1 MKVLKKR
8 KSFLLE
14 KSLLKTNKKKKH
26 SSLTKIEALH
36 DLDKLEEEDNAQSKY
51 DYKKI
56 TTEQSLLDS
65 ARDLNVLATINECD
79 GPFYIASNGEVLKVN
94 KNWDSDY
101 GSRIHTNFIYRLFDH
116 MLDMKGLSYNQINK
130 IETNKLLSHV
140 EGNVGF
146 IRANFGSSHTDRR
159 SYITINYANRP
170 TNAQY
175 DKILEFIDKLYQAN
189 KSEVLVY
196 IEDIVKTDE
205 YNFTTTDFDSKIYV
219 LAEHIPEDIVQKI
232 KRGIATGN
240 LVENLKEENSGDG
253 AIWKGKKFWI
263 GAINSLDN
271 QIEEVHSYKEAEAN
285 DFHHSFYFSD
295 TAVEKIND
303 EEWSVFWIEKGQI
316 ILHWRNWKNQVESKV
331 ISDIEKQITFL
342 NKMNEDVQLEV
353 DSQGNELSQKQSEF
367 FKDSQVRDKNNRL
380 LVVYHGTTKRF
391 ENEVFNSSTNWFS
404 SNPDYVRQFATLS
417 RDNKE
422 GGHKYLCYLNA
433 VNLFDCGLT
442 DDSIFVLAPITT
454 PYTFSRRFKQIVDKL
469 NIDDKILREVIDEV
483 AKFYKQSNKGYAM
496 KIHLLTRSNQFKDLL
511 VKQGYDGIRCIEQ
524 GNSVTF
530 GIFNANQIKS
540 IDNKHPTNSN
550 NINESEQ
557 SEKTLTREEV
567 EGRVMNELGT
577 SSKPIDGPSY
587 IMRNGLFLKIW
598 NANIN
603 INKMSGSESFSG
615 KAQHID
621 VDGYI
626 DTHIQQFRGNYY
638 LNHNCIRVNTDFE
651 EYMVMPEAMPNS
663 KQFDSLLKWLDYYF
677 LTHSKIH
684 VLDRRGTQDNRKVY
698 YAKDT
703 LPEDIIK
710 KIKRYYSTGKL
721 VEKNK

>member
-8 KSFLLE
+8 SEFLLE
-14 KSLLKTNKKKKH
+14 KSLLKTNKKH

-36 DLDKLEEEDNAQSKY
+36 DLDKLEEDETQSKY

-65 ARDLNVLATINECD
+65 ARELNVLATINECD
-79 GPFYIASNGEVLKVN
+79 GPFYIAPNGEVLKVN

-101 GSRIHTNFIYRLFDH
+101 GSRIHTNFIIRLFDH
-116 MLDMKGLSYNQINK
+116 MLEMKGLLHNQVTK
-130 IETNKLLSHV
+130 VEMNKLLSHV
-140 EGNVGF
+140 EGNLGF

-219 LAEHIPEDIVQKI
+219 LAEHIPEEILQKI
-232 KRGIATGN
+232 KRGVATGN
-240 LVENLKEENSGDG
+240 LVENLKEEYVDEDKKIYTTESAYEVANIVKSSDKPLRILWDRNINRFFICDADELIHSYMFIKALKNGYYGDLEVWNVRNSVLSYLDDYGKNAIYYIYAPKGQEEDSYGSEVGQDGYEGKYVYSFGTMTTRSDDKYKASPLAKALGKYESHFVQKGWVGDSPKLVLVDSLNEENNGDG

-263 GAINSLDN
+263 GAVNLLDN
-271 QIEEVHSYKEAEAN
+271 QIEEVHTYKEAEAN

-295 TAVEKIND
+295 NAVEKIRDN
-303 EEWSVFWIEKGQI
+303 EWTVFWIENGKI
-316 ILHWRNWKNQVESKV
+316 MANWRNQVENKV
-331 ISDIEKQITFL
+331 INDIEKQITFL
-342 NKMNEDVQLEV
+342 NKINEDVQLEV

-391 ENEVFNSSTNWFS
+391 ENEVFNSLINWFS

-422 GGHKYLCYLNA
+422 GGHDYLCYLNA
-433 VNLFDCGLT
+433 LNLFDCGLT
-442 DDSIFVLAPITT
+442 DESIFVLAPITT

-496 KIHLLTRSNQFKDLL
+496 KIHLLTRSNQFKELL
-511 VKQGYDGIRCIEQ
+511 VKQGYDGMRCIEQ

-540 IDNKHPTNSN
+540 IDNQEPTSSN
-550 NINESEQ
+550 NIN
-557 SEKTLTREEV
+557 K
-567 EGRVMNELGT
+567 
-577 SSKPIDGPSY
+577 
-587 IMRNGLFLKIW
+587 
-598 NANIN
+598 
-603 INKMSGSESFSG
+603 
-615 KAQHID
+615 
-621 VDGYI
+621 
-626 DTHIQQFRGNYY
+626 
-638 LNHNCIRVNTDFE
+638 
-651 EYMVMPEAMPNS
+651 
-663 KQFDSLLKWLDYYF
+663 
-677 LTHSKIH
+677 
-684 VLDRRGTQDNRKVY
+684 
-698 YAKDT
+698 
-703 LPEDIIK
+703 
-710 KIKRYYSTGKL
+710 
-721 VEKNK
+721 

>member
-36 DLDKLEEEDNAQSKY
+36 DLDKLEEEDNKQSKY

-140 EGNVGF
+140 EGNLGF

-175 DKILEFIDKLYQAN
+175 DKILEFVDKLYQAN

-219 LAEHIPEDIVQKI
+219 LAEHIPEDIIQKI

-240 LVENLKEENSGDG
+240 LVENLKEEYVDEDKKIYTTESVYEVVNIVKSSDKPLRILWDRNINRFFICDADELIHSYMFIKALKNGYYGDLEVWNVRNSVLSYLDDYGKNAIYYIYAPKGQEEDSYGSEVGQDGYEGKYVYSFGTMTTRSDDKYKASPLAKALGKYESHYVQKGWVGDSPKLVLVDSLNEENSGDG

-391 ENEVFNSSTNWFS
+391 ENEVFNSSINWFS

-422 GGHKYLCYLNA
+422 GGHDYLCYLNA
-433 VNLFDCGLT
+433 LNLFDCGLT
-442 DDSIFVLAPITT
+442 DESIFVLAPITT

-496 KIHLLTRSNQFKDLL
+496 KIHLLTRSNQFKELL
-511 VKQGYDGIRCIEQ
+511 VKQGYDGMRCIEQ

-540 IDNKHPTNSN
+540 IDNQEPTSSN
-550 NINESEQ
+550 NIN
-557 SEKTLTREEV
+557 K
-567 EGRVMNELGT
+567 
-577 SSKPIDGPSY
+577 
-587 IMRNGLFLKIW
+587 
-598 NANIN
+598 
-603 INKMSGSESFSG
+603 
-615 KAQHID
+615 
-621 VDGYI
+621 
-626 DTHIQQFRGNYY
+626 
-638 LNHNCIRVNTDFE
+638 
-651 EYMVMPEAMPNS
+651 
-663 KQFDSLLKWLDYYF
+663 
-677 LTHSKIH
+677 
-684 VLDRRGTQDNRKVY
+684 
-698 YAKDT
+698 
-703 LPEDIIK
+703 
-710 KIKRYYSTGKL
+710 
-721 VEKNK
+721 

>member
-36 DLDKLEEEDNAQSKY
+36 DLDKIEEEDNAQSKY

-94 KNWDSDY
+94 KNWDSEY

-116 MLDMKGLSYNQINK
+116 MLDMKGLSYSQVTK
-130 IETNKLLSHV
+130 VETNKLLSHV
-140 EGNVGF
+140 EGNLGF

-175 DKILEFIDKLYQAN
+175 DKILEFVDKLYQAN

-219 LAEHIPEDIVQKI
+219 LAEHIPEDIVKKI

-240 LVENLKEENSGDG
+240 LVENLKEEYVDEDKQIYTTESVYEVANIVKSSDKPLRILWDRNIKRFFICDADELIHSYMFIKALKNGYYGDLEVWNVRNSVLSYLDDYGKNAIYYIYAPKGQEEDSYGSEVGQDGYEGKYVYSFGTMTTRSDDKYKASPLAKALGKYESHYVQKGWVGDSPKLVLVDSLNEENSGDG

-391 ENEVFNSSTNWFS
+391 ENEVFNSSINWFS

-422 GGHKYLCYLNA
+422 GGHDYLCYLNA
-433 VNLFDCGLT
+433 LNLFDCGLT
-442 DDSIFVLAPITT
+442 DESIFVLAPITT

-469 NIDDKILREVIDEV
+469 NIDDKIIREVIDEV

-496 KIHLLTRSNQFKDLL
+496 KIHLLTRSNQFKELL
-511 VKQGYDGIRCIEQ
+511 VKQGYDGMRCIEQ

-530 GIFNANQIKS
+530 GMFNANQIKS
-540 IDNKHPTNSN
+540 IDNQEPTSSN
-550 NINESEQ
+550 NIN
-557 SEKTLTREEV
+557 K
-567 EGRVMNELGT
+567 
-577 SSKPIDGPSY
+577 
-587 IMRNGLFLKIW
+587 
-598 NANIN
+598 
-603 INKMSGSESFSG
+603 
-615 KAQHID
+615 
-621 VDGYI
+621 
-626 DTHIQQFRGNYY
+626 
-638 LNHNCIRVNTDFE
+638 
-651 EYMVMPEAMPNS
+651 
-663 KQFDSLLKWLDYYF
+663 
-677 LTHSKIH
+677 
-684 VLDRRGTQDNRKVY
+684 
-698 YAKDT
+698 
-703 LPEDIIK
+703 
-710 KIKRYYSTGKL
+710 
-721 VEKNK
+721 

>member
-8 KSFLLE
+8 SEFLLE
-14 KSLLKTNKKKKH
+14 KSLLKTNKKH

-51 DYKKI
+51 DYKRI

-175 DKILEFIDKLYQAN
+175 DKILEFVDKLYQAN

-205 YNFTTTDFDSKIYV
+205 YNFTTTGFDSKIYV

-240 LVENLKEENSGDG
+240 LVENLKEEYVDEDKKIYTTESVYEVVNIVKSSDKPLRILWDRNINRFFICDADELIHSYMFIKALKNGYYGDLEVWNVRNSVLSYLDDYGKNAIYYIYAPKGQEADSYGSEVGQDGYEGKYVYSFGTMTTRSDDKYKASPLAKALGKYESHYVQKGWVGESPKLVLVDSLNEENSDDG

-263 GAINSLDN
+263 GAVNLLDN

-295 TAVEKIND
+295 NAVEKIRDD
-303 EEWSVFWIEKGQI
+303 EWTVFWIENGKI
-316 ILHWRNWKNQVESKV
+316 MANWRNQVESKV

-342 NKMNEDVQLEV
+342 NKINEDVQLEV

-391 ENEVFNSSTNWFS
+391 ENEVFNSSINWFS

-422 GGHKYLCYLNA
+422 GGHDYLCYLNA
-433 VNLFDCGLT
+433 LNLFDCGLT
-442 DDSIFVLAPITT
+442 DESIFVLAPITT

-496 KIHLLTRSNQFKDLL
+496 KIHLLTRSNQFKELL
-511 VKQGYDGIRCIEQ
+511 VKQGYDGMRCIEQ

-540 IDNKHPTNSN
+540 IDNQEPTSSN
-550 NINESEQ
+550 NIN
-557 SEKTLTREEV
+557 K
-567 EGRVMNELGT
+567 
-577 SSKPIDGPSY
+577 
-587 IMRNGLFLKIW
+587 
-598 NANIN
+598 
-603 INKMSGSESFSG
+603 
-615 KAQHID
+615 
-621 VDGYI
+621 
-626 DTHIQQFRGNYY
+626 
-638 LNHNCIRVNTDFE
+638 
-651 EYMVMPEAMPNS
+651 
-663 KQFDSLLKWLDYYF
+663 
-677 LTHSKIH
+677 
-684 VLDRRGTQDNRKVY
+684 
-698 YAKDT
+698 
-703 LPEDIIK
+703 
-710 KIKRYYSTGKL
+710 
-721 VEKNK
+721 